1 MKIIAISDLHGQLD
15 FTIPECDLL
24 VVGGDVCPD
33 KIYGEYAINFPD
45 WQLQWFENTFI
56 PWVEDQPAEFVA
68 ITWGN
73 HDWCGHLKPNAEY
86 GKKTSVISDG
96 PVIVNGTKFW
106 LTPWSN
112 QFMTWAWMQEHDK
125 LAEVYAKIPEDVDVI
140 VSHQPPY
147 GFGDLYPNMHTGKL
161 EHVGSSELLY
171 TIERV
176 KPEVVICGHL
186 HGGHGMYKHQ
196 ETHIYN
202 VSMLNDTYQKVFEP
216 TIIEI

>member
-1 MKIIAISDLHGQLD
+1 MKIIAISDQHGQ
-15 FTIPECDLL
+15 FPASTPECDLL
-24 VVGGDVCPD
+24 IIAGDCCPD
-33 KIYGEYAINFPD
+33 KFGPFYAINAPEQ
-45 WQLQWFENTFI
+45 QLHWFEWVFI
-56 PWVEDQPAEFVA
+56 PWVEAQPAEFVA

-86 GKKTSVISDG
+86 GKKTSVVSDG

-112 QFMTWAWMQEHDK
+112 QFMTWAWMQKHEE
-125 LAEVYAKIPEDVDVI
+125 LAEIYAKIPEDVNVI
-140 VSHQPPY
+140 VSHQPPQGY
-147 GFGDLYPNMHTGKL
+147 GDLYPNMDTGKL
-161 EHVGSSELLY
+161 EHIGSSELLY
-171 TIERV
+171 TVERV

-202 VSMLNDTYQKVFEP
+202 VSLLDDQYRQVFQP
-216 TIIEI
+216 TIIEV